1 MPCVGVYM
9 LSRFQGVHAVLR
21 RISAHAYTSTIQHHW
36 GWRWDSCAHEPYSP
50 LRKLGGKNRTCHA
63 SLDSDI
69 RQTFA
74 FTKHDTF
81 HSRNIDIP
89 YDYIDNTV
97 KARVYK
103 WESMRAFMT
112 APARL
117 AEDRTMFAHSL
128 ALFFHLGPSR
138 RRVLEDDNWEYEDMG

>member
-1 MPCVGVYM
+1 MQYCGGYLLTHTRPQFNTIGD
-9 LSRFQGVHAVLR
+9 GAGTHALM
-21 RISAHAYTSTIQHHW
+21 
-36 GWRWDSCAHEPYSP
+36 
-50 LRKLGGKNRTCHA
+50 NRTVHYESLAARTELHA

-128 ALFFHLGPSR
+128 ALFFYLGPSR
-138 RRVLEDDNWEYEDMG
+138 RRVLEDDNWEYGDMG